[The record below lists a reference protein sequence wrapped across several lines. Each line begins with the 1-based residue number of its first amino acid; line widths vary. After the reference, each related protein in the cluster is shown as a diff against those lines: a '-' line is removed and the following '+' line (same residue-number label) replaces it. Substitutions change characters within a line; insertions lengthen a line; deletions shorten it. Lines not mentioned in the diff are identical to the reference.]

1 MSYKFESKTNDP
13 QQFYWFKDGLTSE
26 ELAKFSN
33 LITDLEYQEATILG
47 ESGSDGQTQKQV
59 RSSKIKWIPHDKN
72 WDWLYHRF
80 QEMIVEANHELW
92 GFELN
97 DIIEEIQYTE
107 YHASDKGHYDWHQ
120 DIGPGNASLRKI
132 SLTVQLTD
140 SEEYSG
146 GDLEI
151 WQGGSNTDSTPR
163 GSGIVIIFPSYMMH
177 RVSPMTSGIRKSLV
191 LWVGGEHYK

>member
-59 RSSKIKWIPHDKN
+59 RSSKIKWIPHDKS